1 MLFEENHVIRRWT
14 IEEKPGGGF
23 LARCQD
29 PPETIEAATR
39 EEIQAKVR
47 EKVKEV
53 MGPELA
59 GLDLSKLPL
68 DQSGSVVKLPTT
80 AKLTFSLFRS
90 GGDKPTTFQMQLGGS
105 PDAIEPGEEQP
116 ARFPARLNVSSPS
129 AIEPEGSSLLSAIW
143 KAAVL
148 VGIAVIIW
156 LLLRR

>member
-1 MLFEENHVIRRWT
+1 MLFEEKHVIRRWT

-23 LARCQD
+23 LARCED
-29 PPETIEAATR
+29 PPDTLEAPTR
-39 EEIQAKVR
+39 EEIQIKVR
-47 EKVKEV
+47 EKIKDV

-80 AKLTFSLFRS
+80 ARITFSLFKS
-90 GGDKPTTFQMQLGGS
+90 GRDKPTSFQLRLGGS
-105 PDAIEPGEEQP
+105 PDAIKSGEEQP
-116 ARFPARLNVSSPS
+116 ASFPARLNAGAPG

-148 VGIAVIIW
+148 VGIAIIIW